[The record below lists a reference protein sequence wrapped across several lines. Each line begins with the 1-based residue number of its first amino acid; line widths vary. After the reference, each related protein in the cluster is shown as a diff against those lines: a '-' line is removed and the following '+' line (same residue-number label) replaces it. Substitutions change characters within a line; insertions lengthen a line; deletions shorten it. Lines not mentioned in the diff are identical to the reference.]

1 MLFEKVNFMKT
12 AIVTSDEVTTVS
24 ETYCN
29 EICYPYFAEG
39 LDRFIVARKD
49 HLHGILNGVNY
60 NYNNPATDLSIY
72 KRYGPKTV
80 ENKKENKCQMQRE
93 LGLPVNPDIPVIGMV
108 SRLVEQKGFDL
119 ILKVFDELMNE
130 NVQFVLLGDGD
141 YKYTSFFRGMAQK
154 YPNKVSVNIG
164 FYSYNSQMI
173 YAGSDLF
180 LMPSRFE
187 PCGISQMI
195 ALKYGTIPVV
205 RETGGLKDTIIPY
218 NEFIQYGNG
227 FGFAHY
233 NAHDMLFTL
242 KRAINFYRMPEH
254 WDKLVQS
261 AMSQDLSWKKSTERY
276 INLYRNLISE
286 E

>member
-1 MLFEKVNFMKT
+1 
-12 AIVTSDEVTTVS
+12 
-24 ETYCN
+24 
-29 EICYPYFAEG
+29 
-39 LDRFIVARKD
+39 
-49 HLHGILNGVNY
+49 
-60 NYNNPATDLSIY
+60 
-72 KRYGPKTV
+72 
-80 ENKKENKCQMQRE
+80 
-93 LGLPVNPDIPVIGMV
+93 MV

-119 ILKVFDELMNE
+119 ILKVFEELMCE

-141 YKYTSFFRGMAQK
+141 YKYTSFFKAMAQK
-154 YPNKVSVNIG
+154 YPTKVSVNIG

-242 KRAINFYRMPEH
+242 KRAINFYHMPEH
-254 WDKLVQS
+254 WNKLVQS
-261 AMSQDLSWKKSTERY
+261 AMAQDLSWKSSTEQY
-276 INLYRNLISE
+276 INLYRNLINE